1 MKKEK
6 ISEALQNIDEQYIE
20 KAANYQKKR
29 SVLPIVKW
37 GGLAASLAIVITG
50 TALLM
55 PYLDQGM
62 TPPPVTNE
70 QTTTA
75 NANEIGTE
83 THHATNGTAG
93 GETHTTTTTWWN
105 SSTVATGETAWS
117 EQYFARIQDD
127 TYGNYKPMRAFQLYE
142 APLGNKLTD
151 VTVWGF
157 WSQANND
164 FFEAEDYTGN
174 EQIEY
179 LRAEV
184 YEIKGV
190 SPDVAVLVKYL
201 DQGDALTTT
210 HYYTFVNKDV
220 ENQLTSLR
228 DFYEKF
234 NAESYFRVKYETVL
248 IESVKEATS
257 KEGYYQLSTKN
268 IEELRD
274 LILSLDGRVVS
285 DEELSDWS
293 FSKQMSFDFH
303 FDSTGA
309 YSSYAGVF
317 DNGYMILNVHSTN
330 YFSFAFD
337 IGKENAEM
345 LMNYIEENATLR
357 HNEEFGETVHMLTT
371 ATEIVVETTSCEND

>member
-6 ISEALQNIDEQYIE
+6 ISEALQNIDEEYIE
-20 KAANYQKKR
+20 QAANYRKKKAF
-29 SVLPIVKW
+29 SPIVKW
-37 GGLAASLAIVITG
+37 SGLAASLAIVIMG
-50 TALLM
+50 TALIM
-55 PYLDQGM
+55 PHLQQGV
-62 TPPPVTNE
+62 TPPPITNE
-70 QTTTA
+70 QTTTS
-75 NANEIGTE
+75 NEIANEITEQMGTS
-83 THHATNGTAG
+83 HGA
-93 GETHTTTTTWWN
+93 TTTTTWWN
-105 SSTVATGETAWS
+105 SSTVETGNCTFW

-127 TYGNYKPMRAFQLYE
+127 TYGKYKPMRAFQLYE

-157 WSQANND
+157 WETTDKD
-164 FFEAEDYTGN
+164 FFEAEDFTGN
-174 EQIEY
+174 EQIET

-190 SPDVAVLVKYL
+190 SPEVAVLVKYL
-201 DQGDALTTT
+201 DRGAAVTTT

-234 NAESYFRVKYETVL
+234 NAQQYFRVKYETVL

-257 KEGYYQLSTKN
+257 KEGYYRLSAKN

-274 LILSLDGRVVS
+274 LILSLDGRVVTN
-285 DEELSDWS
+285 EERSDWS
-293 FSKQMSFDFH
+293 FSKQMTFDFH

-317 DNGYMILNVHSTN
+317 DNGYLILNVHSTN

-337 IGKENAEM
+337 IGEENAKM
-345 LMNYIEENATLR
+345 LMTYIEENATLQ
-357 HNEEFGETVHMLTT
+357 HYEEFGGTDEYMTMTSQEIIRET
-371 ATEIVVETTSCEND
+371 VETTYCEND